1 MEIITESQD
10 ATKNL
15 GRDIAQFL
23 KKGDIVLLE
32 GELGAGKTVFA
43 KGLMEGLGIGEE
55 IVSPTFTIINPYFSE
70 PMVYHIDVY
79 RLHSAADFFNAGLEE
94 IINDEGSIKIIEW
107 GEKVKEFLRSPYW
120 EIKIFFGDTLTT
132 RKIIIVSPTD
142 FKLEQ
147 EE

>member
-79 RLHSAADFFNAGLEE
+79 RLHSADDFFTVGLEE

-107 GEKVKEFLRSPYW
+107 GEKVKEFLHSPYW

>member
-1 MEIITESQD
+1 M
-10 ATKNL
+10 
-15 GRDIAQFL
+15 

-43 KGLMEGLGIGEE
+43 KGLMEGLGIEEE

>member
-15 GRDIAQFL
+15 GRDVAQFL

-43 KGLMEGLGIGEE
+43 KGLMEGLGIEEE

-70 PMVYHIDVY
+70 PTVYHIDVY
-79 RLHSAADFFNAGLEE
+79 RLHSADDFFNAGLEE

-107 GEKVKEFLRSPYW
+107 GDKVKEFLRSPYW